1 MEVGVAIWQG
11 YEQVGLYKEVMIPE
25 SRIKEMLSLADVEE
39 LGGNTNVDFEQ
50 NGVELGDAVQLALD
64 HDLDR
69 LVNLKAREELELVY
83 GIPVIDI
90 PVIITTL
97 QRLDSILLSLGLS
110 LLISHAYLSS
120 SISSPLHPVSAFSS
134 MLPTTHHGNRPL
146 MITFPIAVTVHAAL
160 AMLYTP
166 PILPR
171 IGVHTAAYISLL
183 GALGVFFAGLGV
195 WGALS

>member
-25 SRIKEMLSLADVEE
+25 TRLKEMLSLADVED
-39 LGGNTNVDFEQ
+39 LGGYTGIERLQ
-50 NGVELGDAVQLALD
+50 NEDELGDAVQSALD
-64 HDLDR
+64 RDLDR
-69 LVNLKAREELELVY
+69 LVSLKAREELELVY

-120 SISSPLHPVSAFSS
+120 SISSPLYPVSA
-134 MLPTTHHGNRPL
+134 GNSPFA
-146 MITFPIAVTVHAAL
+146 ITFPIAVAVHVAVAT
-160 AMLYTP
+160 LYTP
-166 PILPR
+166 PVLPR

-183 GALGVFFAGLGV
+183 GALGIFFAGLGV